1 MVTHYPS
8 RRTKMPGNY
17 PEEYNNKFEAEMDE
31 FTPWPPDTNEKP
43 FMTYE
48 ALMKGAQGKAA
59 K

>member
-1 MVTHYPS
+1 
-8 RRTKMPGNY
+8 
-17 PEEYNNKFEAEMDE
+17 MDE